1 MGVLPTNWGS
11 TGQTKTFIAVYK
23 SILLWPVVLQFVA
36 VLSRTESKIL
46 FNTLASSACA
56 WRLSHTVVVVV
67 VNIFI
72 PSGSSHAG
80 VFPDLLTGP
89 PFHYLS
95 SLIRRVGSSVVPP
108 PSLGSP
114 RGSSRGGGGAGGLL
128 LLLAYPYQHGCHYSR
143 LLSRHR
149 ACQEGVEGY
158 RGHTMPFLG
167 YALGYLLLRTSSAYP
182 QSPCTPNDLI

>member
-1 MGVLPTNWGS
+1 
-11 TGQTKTFIAVYK
+11 
-23 SILLWPVVLQFVA
+23 
-36 VLSRTESKIL
+36 
-46 FNTLASSACA
+46 
-56 WRLSHTVVVVV
+56 
-67 VNIFI
+67 
-72 PSGSSHAG
+72 

-128 LLLAYPYQHGCHYSR
+128 LLLAYPYQHGCHYSW

-149 ACQEGVEGY
+149 GCQEGVEGY

-167 YALGYLLLRTSSAYP
+167 YALGYLLLRTSSAYLAP
-182 QSPCTPNDLI
+182 VTMHSIRLDMIQFRPSFFHFSPPDILVRFPTETSVCSALWGRARLFSASPWVYTREDCHMGCNRAKADVISNRMVT